1 MQNEFESC
9 GQNNREMKFKN
20 EIDNLN
26 SGIRDIM
33 LRCQKMQHGNFEDE
47 KQVFARTI
55 SEPND
60 DVKDQ

>member
-1 MQNEFESC
+1 MQNEFECC
-9 GQNNREMKFKN
+9 GQNKQQEELKN

-26 SGIRDIM
+26 SDIRDIM